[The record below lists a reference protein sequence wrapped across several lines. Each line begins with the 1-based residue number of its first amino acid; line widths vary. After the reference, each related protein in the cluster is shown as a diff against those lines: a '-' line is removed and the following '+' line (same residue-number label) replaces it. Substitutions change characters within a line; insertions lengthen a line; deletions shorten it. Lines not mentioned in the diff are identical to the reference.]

1 MIAGNILSHDV
12 VPLKTSD
19 SGQEALNIMG
29 DYYIQHLPIV
39 NNEQLLGLISE
50 TDILDHDVQEPVGS
64 YQLSMRRPYVKEGDH
79 IYEVLRI
86 FHEFKL
92 TIVPVI
98 DAEDNY
104 LGMITQHDLLQFFVQ
119 TGSFTE
125 PGAIVVLE
133 MNKRDYTLAE
143 IARIVESEQANIL
156 SSYITSSL
164 DQERI
169 DVTLK
174 INRQDIS
181 RILAS
186 FERYEYQIKASF
198 QESEFFETFR
208 DRYDSFIKYMNI

>member
-19 SGQEALNIMG
+19 TGQEALNIMAE
-29 DYYIQHLPIV
+29 YYIQHLPIV
-39 NNEQLLGLISE
+39 NNEQLLGLVSE
-50 TDILDHDVQEPVGS
+50 TDILDHDVDEAVGS
-64 YQLSMRRPYVKEGDH
+64 YQLSLRRPYVKISDQ
-79 IYEVLRI
+79 IYEVLRV

-104 LGMITQHDLLQFFVQ
+104 EGMITQHDLLQFFVQ

-125 PGAIVVLE
+125 PGSIVVLE
-133 MNKRDYTLAE
+133 MSKRDYTLAE
-143 IARIVESEQANIL
+143 LARIVESEQANIL
-156 SSYITSSL
+156 SSYITSSM
-164 DQERI
+164 DTERI

-181 RILAS
+181 RILSS
-186 FERYEYQIKASF
+186 FERFEYQIKASF
-198 QESEFFETFR
+198 QEGDYFESLR
-208 DRYDSFIKYMNI
+208 DRYDSFLNYLNV

>member
-1 MIAGNILSHDV
+1 MVAGNILSHDV

-19 SGQEALNIMG
+19 SGQEALNIMA

-50 TDILDHDVQEPVGS
+50 TDILDHDVSEAVGS
-64 YQLSMRRPYVKEGDH
+64 YQLSLRRPYVKEGDH
-79 IYEVLRI
+79 IYEVLRV

-104 LGMITQHDLLQFFVQ
+104 KGMITQHDLLQFFVQ

-133 MNKRDYTLAE
+133 MSKRDYTLAE
-143 IARIVESEQANIL
+143 LAQIVESEQANIL
-156 SSYITSSL
+156 SSYITSSMAT
-164 DQERI
+164 ERI

-181 RILAS
+181 RILSA

-198 QESEFFETFR
+198 QEGDYFDSLR
-208 DRYDSFIKYMNI
+208 DRYDSFLNYLNV